1 MVDNFNIVRQWMKFD
16 SDDEFFFI
24 RVLIRGK
31 DGHLVNGNNVN
42 RTIKYYTV
50 RSLDEFNIIES
61 EIKTL
66 CKEFNARAYIHYSKR
81 SFRQVGREMLRDITD
96 KLLSE
101 NWQGMKS
108 AFQHCCSK
116 CVPKK
121 YKTYLVDIDY
131 DSDEY
136 RTCGDNLINLCK
148 DYINTECENFADMDK
163 IIDMIPTN
171 SGYHLICKPF
181 NVHKFHDW
189 APGIEVKT
197 NSPTL
202 LYKA

>member
-1 MVDNFNIVRQWMKFD
+1 MLNNF
-16 SDDEFFFI
+16 E
-24 RVLIRGK
+24 LIKKKLIFEDFGDFYYLQIFQRKK
-31 DGHLVNGNNVN
+31 DGNVVHSSSQV
-42 RTIKYYTV
+42 RLIKSYYI
-50 RSLDEFNIIES
+50 RSIEDFINKQQEIIS
-61 EIKTL
+61 L
-66 CKEFNARAYIHYSKR
+66 CEKFNARAYIHYSKR
-81 SFRQVGREMLRDITD
+81 SFRQVGRGMLRDITD

-108 AFQHCCSK
+108 SFQHCCGM
-116 CVPKK
+116 CVSKK

-136 RTCGDNLINLCK
+136 RTHGDDLINLCK

-171 SGYHLICKPF
+171 NGCHLICKPF
-181 NVHKFHDW
+181 NVSKFKDW
-189 APGIEVKT
+189 APSIEVKT